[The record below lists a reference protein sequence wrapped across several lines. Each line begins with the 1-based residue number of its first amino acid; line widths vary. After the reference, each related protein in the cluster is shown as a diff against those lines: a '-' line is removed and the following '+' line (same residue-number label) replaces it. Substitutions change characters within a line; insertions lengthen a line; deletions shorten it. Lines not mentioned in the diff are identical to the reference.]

1 MRRKVQLYIAGRQV
15 DLGDDSFILY
25 NWTRE
30 DMANPTSVVNSSSQ
44 QIQLPGTCRNNSLF
58 GSAFRLDRRTI
69 FGIRYDGTQFDP
81 TRKTPFMLYADDG
94 TVLESGYCR
103 LDAIDTHSRR
113 HAYTV
118 TLYGGLGSF
127 FYALSS
133 KEDGTPRT
141 LADLT
146 WQDPD
151 GNDITDFSTFR
162 AQTVALAWRY
172 LREGTYGTGDWFNVV
187 NFAPAY
193 NGLPED
199 FDASH
204 AISDGNAYNN
214 VPFGYTAEDGTYYA
228 YKPGLECCLLTFAN
242 PHTEWEVGDLRW
254 YLQRPVLSVKAFI
267 DAICDTRNNGGYT
280 VTLDPAFFRADNPHY
295 ADAWW
300 TLPMIAT
307 EDRDTSAG
315 IANVLAA
322 SKTPMQYLVDF
333 CKIFGLLFIWDSARR
348 SVRIVTRA
356 TFYGETVRDID
367 LTQRVD
373 RSQQITQDPVLADK
387 RWYQLGDGGKG
398 QFVEQY
404 KTQYGKGYAI
414 QRIDTSYEFDAGTTV
429 LTEGNAFQDAAEV
442 QESGLLYATAFA
454 VHSWGIEDVL
464 LIPNYEAVSATL
476 WNGANSIERAVLFY
490 DWYSND
496 MPSIAD
502 DVPEHPG
509 VDWLPKLQLHGTDNK
524 TQEGTDVLLFFSGF
538 KDTPTVTTGKRK
550 TYYLT
555 EDDAATM
562 RALAGGPCWDLR
574 KLQTPLTSLPSF
586 RRVVLSGQYIT
597 ESWEWGVPAARPV
610 LDAIY
615 PTGAPT
621 AIFDKWWKAYLGD
634 RYAADT
640 RVLTCMADLRG
651 LPVGQALLRRFFWL
665 DGARWVLNAIRNH
678 SFTTWDLSEIELVK
692 VQDRDAYITGPGN
705 DGAHFLTVSPLART
719 FNLAPAGEALTLT
732 VRSSSAWTLA
742 LSELASWL
750 TISTQSGSAGTTVVT
765 ITATANTS
773 GTRRSINATLTNNDG
788 DVITFG
794 LTQANKPEGAISVDP
809 TVISIPAT
817 GTGTA
822 GQATRGRSAAVTA
835 DGAWA
840 YSVLSGSIDWLTYIG
855 TSSYGITVR
864 AGANSGSERSVV
876 LKIYL
881 TGDPDTYCTLTITQA
896 AGAGGNGGITLLDG
910 NRNNSATVDASGA
923 SLTLYVTIPDADSW
937 TITKSDSWITVSPVS
952 GSDNGV
958 LAVTIPNYTGSE
970 ARQGT
975 ITATRNGYTEGAVFY
990 ITQNAPAAVTDH
1002 IQLTRA
1008 DAPLFNDMEM
1018 TSSGGTD
1025 RFDVRASGAWT
1036 VVAQS
1041 AWIHPLTQYGA
1052 WSGSGNA
1059 TLWFDADVNSGA
1071 SRTGIIVGTLTATG
1085 ETSTFYVYQDGNG
1098 TVTLDAS
1105 FSKTSIDSSAQEV
1118 YLTIATQS
1126 GVAWTIDN
1134 VSSGLSIPTLSG
1146 TGPATITVQVSS
1158 TSAQRTLSARV
1169 RSAAYGLSV
1178 TPSITQQ
1185 APAASDYLNI
1195 VPFGTVSVPAATT
1208 TQAVSIE
1215 CSTSWRVTCPDAVVQ
1230 FSQSTG
1236 SGNVGIDVTFP
1247 PNPSNTART
1256 YVLTFQTTS
1265 GTSLTR
1271 TLTIVQAGASGAELS
1286 VTPTTVELSGAGQQA
1301 EVSLTASDA
1310 WTTSKSASW
1319 ITVAASGQAGTWQV
1333 YISAGRNTGAPRT
1346 GTVTFTCAGVSQTV
1360 TVTQGSDAELEVSDT
1375 SVALSAESGSSDTV
1389 TVYASQMWDLS
1400 ENSSVPI
1407 WLNVSMPSHAGNP
1420 NGETITFT
1428 AASANNDAV
1437 DREVTLR
1444 LVLVDAPEVYQD
1456 ITITQ
1461 AGQSTLYVSPAT
1473 IYVNAYQ
1480 GSGTLTVTSNTEW
1493 HVSSYS
1499 EGLHVGIDSGDGDG
1513 VITWWVEGNP
1523 SVSGRSLTIVVVTD
1537 DGTKTATVTIN
1548 QAGGMLYFE
1557 PDTLT
1562 LASNGESAEVTC
1574 VSSDAWTLDTST
1586 VPSWLTV
1593 TPEGSSQTGTVM
1605 TFTAPAYTGTSDRS
1619 ATVYVENQY
1628 GYRKGITVTQRGRST
1643 HTLSVSPTDVHL
1655 PDANAATGQFTVTSD
1670 TSWTIEVDTYSAGGL
1685 TVSAS
1690 SGTGNRTLTWSLP
1703 ANSYDTYTEHVIK
1716 VRTSDGALIATLSVW
1731 QPPRDT
1737 SVITVQPDTDSLTFY
1752 ADAPASTKTFQIRV
1766 LAMEDWTAYPNGYAP
1781 WCVYS
1786 GGSGQANV
1794 GSLITFTPTISTTE
1808 VQTVDFVIETT
1819 GGYTRTITITT
1830 LPSSD

>member
-58 GSAFRLDRRTI
+58 GSAFRLDRRAI

-307 EDRDTSAG
+307 EDRDTSSG

-333 CKIFGLLFIWDSARR
+333 CKIFGLLFIWDSARH

-367 LTQRVD
+367 LTERVD
-373 RSQQITQDPVLADK
+373 RSQQISQDPVLADK

-509 VDWLPKLQLHGTDNK
+509 VDWLPKLQLHGADNK
-524 TQEGTDVLLFFSGF
+524 AQEGTDVLLFFAGF
-538 KDTPTVTTGKRK
+538 KDTPTVTTGQRK

-555 EDDAATM
+555 QDDAPTM

-719 FNLAPAGEALTLT
+719 FNLAPAGETLTLT
-732 VRSSSAWTLA
+732 ARSSSAWTLA

-773 GTRRSINATLTNNDG
+773 GTRRNINATVTNNDG

-937 TITKSDSWITVSPVS
+937 TIAKSDSWITVSPVS

-990 ITQNAPAAVTDH
+990 ITQNAPAAQTDT
-1002 IQLTRA
+1002 IRLTRA
-1008 DAPLFNDMEM
+1008 DAPLFNNMEM
-1018 TSSGGTD
+1018 TSSGGAD
-1025 RFDVRASGAWT
+1025 RFDVLASGAWT

-1041 AWIHPLTQYGA
+1041 AWIHPLTQYGS

-1105 FSKTSIDSSAQEV
+1105 FSKSSIDSSAQVV
-1118 YLTIATQS
+1118 YLSIVTQS

-1134 VSSGLSIPTLSG
+1134 VSSGLSLSQVSG
-1146 TGPATITVQVSS
+1146 TGPVTITVQVSS

-1178 TPSITQQ
+1178 TPSMTQQ

-1195 VPFGTVSVPAATT
+1195 VPFGTVTVDAATT
-1208 TQAVSIE
+1208 SYRFSVE
-1215 CSTSWRVTCPDAVVQ
+1215 CSTSWQVSCSEAVAS
-1230 FSQSTG
+1230 FSPAAA
-1236 SGNVGIDVTFP
+1236 SGNVSMLMSFP
-1247 PNPSNTART
+1247 RNPSNVART
-1256 YVLTFQTTS
+1256 YVVTFRTTS
-1265 GTSLTR
+1265 GTSITR
-1271 TLTIVQAGASGAELS
+1271 TVTLVQAGVSGGDIS
-1286 VTPTTVELSGAGQQA
+1286 VTPTTVELSGAGQ
-1301 EVSLTASDA
+1301 STAVTVEADDA

-1319 ITVAASGQAGTWQV
+1319 ITVAASGQAGTRQV
-1333 YISAGRNTGAPRT
+1333 TISAGRNTGAPRT
-1346 GTVTFTCAGVSQTV
+1346 GTVTFTCAGNSVTVNVSQA
-1360 TVTQGSDAELEVSDT
+1360 SDADLEVS
-1375 SVALSAESGSSDTV
+1375 SENLSFGASGGTQEPV
-1389 TVYASQMWDLS
+1389 VYASGQWAISDDSSIPLWLS
-1400 ENSSVPI
+1400 
-1407 WLNVSMPSHAGNP
+1407 VSYASQSGSA
-1420 NGETITFT
+1420 NGETLTVT
-1428 AASANNDAV
+1428 AAANSGATS
-1437 DREVTLR
+1437 RTAIIR
-1444 LVLVDAPEVYQD
+1444 LYLTDAPEVTVD
-1456 ITITQ
+1456 ITVTQ
-1461 AGQSTLYVSPAT
+1461 AGQSTLYVSPST
-1473 IYVNAYQ
+1473 VYVSAYQ
-1480 GSGTLTVTSNTEW
+1480 GSGNITVNSNTDW
-1493 HVSSYS
+1493 HVSAHSAAIHLGS
-1499 EGLHVGIDSGDGDG
+1499 ESGSGNGLVS
-1513 VITWWVEGNP
+1513 WWVEGNP
-1523 SVSGRSLTIVVVTD
+1523 NTGPRALTITFVTD
-1537 DGTKTATVTIN
+1537 DGEKTAVVNIN
-1548 QAGGMLYFE
+1548 QAGGMLYFD
-1557 PDTLT
+1557 PDTLV
-1562 LASNGESAEVTC
+1562 LAGNGETAQVSC

-1586 VPSWLTV
+1586 VPAWLTV
-1593 TPEGSSQTGTVM
+1593 TPAGSSQTGTVM
-1605 TFTAPAYTGTSDRS
+1605 TFTAVANAGTSDRS

-1628 GYRKGITVTQRGRST
+1628 GYRKGITVTQRGRSS
-1643 HTLSVSPTDVHL
+1643 HTLTVSPTEVHL
-1655 PDANAATGQFTVTSD
+1655 PNSSATIGQFTVTSD
-1670 TSWTIEVDTYSAGGL
+1670 TSWTIEVDTRSAEGL
-1685 TVSAS
+1685 TVSAN
-1690 SGTGNRTLTWSLP
+1690 SGTGTRTLTWSLP
-1703 ANSYDTYTEHVIK
+1703 ANTYGTYYEHIIK
-1716 VRTSDGALIATLSVW
+1716 VRTTDGAIIATLSVW
-1731 QPPRDT
+1731 QPPASGDII
-1737 SVITVQPDTDSLTFY
+1737 SVTPDTDSLTFY
-1752 ADAPASTKTFQIRV
+1752 ANAPEATKTFQIYV
-1766 LAMEDWTAYPNGYAP
+1766 YSLEDWTAYPNGYAP
-1781 WCVYS
+1781 WCVFD
-1786 GGSGQANV
+1786 GNHGSANAGAV
-1794 GSLITFTPTISTTE
+1794 ITFTPVISTTE